1 MRRPLCTVLVSFV
14 LVTSLLEAQESKS
27 QSSETGVPSSV
38 GDDAQVMSFLQQ
50 SHDINQRLPVR
61 ARFYL
66 LTQQAQLASQM
77 RVDLGRAWANE
88 LFTLSFQLKG
98 DQRSTAQ
105 ESALGIL
112 ARLDPDRALVLLHSM
127 SMEEPETYR
136 TTSPPKMQLVRRVFE
151 VLAARDG
158 MSAIPLLEQ
167 EAALLGTEGHYPYEA
182 LGSAAMWAVSKEWP
196 NDRPH
201 ALEGVQSVFERAFA
215 RYSQSGH
222 GYIDDCEFG
231 NMLQVLASYLPGE
244 SVQHGLRR
252 LVKNLL
258 ETDTNKYH
266 FQAEVRTSDG
276 KSAKVN
282 NAIDAAILHFGALI
296 NRFDPELAEQLKST
310 RPELQP
316 ALEYAKDGRQSMGQF
331 GAESKNVRPP
341 DPSAERYADALI
353 FSHINPE
360 VAIANAEQ
368 LPDDD
373 KRASTML
380 EVARVISGDYPGRAA
395 ELIAE
400 IQSRNKPIDDELQLN
415 LISAQVSVAAAQDKK
430 NELHELLQRGFEA
443 ANHILVE
450 QQRTGTLHFVFVD
463 GVASLVQIGIQN
475 DPNSTIGFLQS
486 LSPSDTKAALLLEA
500 AWTLRKRMPLPLSS
514 RQQQRVERP
523 D

>member
-27 QSSETGVPSSV
+27 QSSETRARSTV
-38 GDDAQVMSFLQQ
+38 GDEAQVMSLLQQ
-50 SHDINQRLPVR
+50 SHDINQQLPVS

-88 LFTLSFQLKG
+88 LFTLSFQGNG
-98 DQRSTAQ
+98 DERSTTQ
-105 ESALGIL
+105 ESAMGIL

-136 TTSPPKMQLVRRVFE
+136 TTSPPKIQLVQRVFE
-151 VLAARDG
+151 ILSARDG
-158 MSAIPLLEQ
+158 ISAIPLLEQ
-167 EAALLGTEGHYPYEA
+167 EAALLGAEGHYPYGA
-182 LGSAAMWAVSKEWP
+182 LGFAAMRAVSKEWP
-196 NDRPH
+196 NDRPR

-222 GYIDDCEFG
+222 GYFDDCEFG
-231 NMLQVLASYLPGE
+231 NMLQVVAGYLPGE
-244 SVQHGLRR
+244 SVRPGLRR

-258 ETDTNKYH
+258 ETDTNKYRFH
-266 FQAEVRTSDG
+266 AEVRTSDG
-276 KSAKVN
+276 KSARVN

-296 NRFDPELAEQLKST
+296 NRLDPELAEQLKST

-316 ALEYAKDGRQSMGQF
+316 ALDYAKDGRQSMGKF
-331 GAESKNVRPP
+331 GVEPKNVRPP
-341 DPSAERYADALI
+341 DPSGERGADALI

-360 VAIANAEQ
+360 VAIAKAEQ

-380 EVARVISGDYPGRAA
+380 AIARAIAGDYPERAA
-395 ELIAE
+395 ELIIE
-400 IQSRNKPIDDELQLN
+400 IQRRNKPIDDEMQLN
-415 LISAQVSVAAAQDKK
+415 LISAQASVAAAQDKK
-430 NELHELLQRGFEA
+430 NELHELLQRGLEA
-443 ANHILVE
+443 ANHIIRE
-450 QQRTGTLHFVFVD
+450 QQRTDSLHFVD

-475 DPNSTIGFLQS
+475 DPNLTISFLQS

-500 AWTLRKRMPLPLSS
+500 AWALSKRQSIP
-514 RQQQRVERP
+514 VG
-523 D
+523 